1 MGCMNTGTT
10 DDHSAG
16 TPETLSSTVPVV
28 TIADPSDSSAPSTST
43 SPVPAP
49 VPSLEDG
56 PPNVVATEVMTATS
70 PIGLATRHGD
80 ERLFIIEQDG
90 LILAL
95 DLATGLPDRV
105 ADLSEWTTARGE
117 QGLLGLAFSSDGDL
131 AYVNYTDR
139 NGDTV
144 IAEYAMDSE
153 GRFDPA
159 SRRVV
164 TEIDQPYRN
173 HNGGRLVIGPD
184 QMLYIGMG
192 DGGSGSDPRRL
203 ATDLSSLHG
212 AILRIDPRPRG
223 DLAYQIPADNPFLGM
238 QDARP
243 ELFAIGLRNPWG
255 FGFDPVTEDLWVV
268 DVGQSSYEEINL
280 VRATGDAAV
289 AGAGVH
295 FGWSAFE
302 GFEPFNDD
310 VAVTDH
316 HEPVMV
322 YGHDEGNC
330 SIIGGM
336 VYRGDAFPSLRG
348 AYVFGDY
355 CSGKVW
361 AFDPNTDITVLITDL
376 EGVTA
381 IGASVDGE
389 VFVTTPSGAVWRI
402 DPA

>member
-1 MGCMNTGTT
+1 
-10 DDHSAG
+10 
-16 TPETLSSTVPVV
+16 
-28 TIADPSDSSAPSTST
+28 
-43 SPVPAP
+43 
-49 VPSLEDG
+49 
-56 PPNVVATEVMTATS
+56 
-70 PIGLATRHGD
+70 
-80 ERLFIIEQDG
+80 
-90 LILAL
+90 
-95 DLATGLPDRV
+95 
-105 ADLSEWTTARGE
+105 
-117 QGLLGLAFSSDGDL
+117 
-131 AYVNYTDR
+131 
-139 NGDTV
+139 
-144 IAEYAMDSE
+144 
-153 GRFDPA
+153 
-159 SRRVV
+159 
-164 TEIDQPYRN
+164 
-173 HNGGRLVIGPD
+173 
-184 QMLYIGMG
+184 
-192 DGGSGSDPRRL
+192 
-203 ATDLSSLHG
+203 
-212 AILRIDPRPRG
+212 LRIDPRPRG

-361 AFDPNTDITVLITDL
+361 AFDPNTDITVLITEL

-389 VFVTTPSGAVWRI
+389 VFVTTPSGAIQQPTRPQSSSTATRRHCASTPNTHRSA
-402 DPA
+402 PAATPRPCTT